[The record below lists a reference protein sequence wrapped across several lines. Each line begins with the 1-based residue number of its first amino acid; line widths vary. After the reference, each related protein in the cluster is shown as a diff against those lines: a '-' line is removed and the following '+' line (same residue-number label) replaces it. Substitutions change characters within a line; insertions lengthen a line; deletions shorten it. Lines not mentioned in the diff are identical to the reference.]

1 MSPTDRAKQFM
12 PFAAVKG
19 LPDALAKKEKILVS
33 KRELS
38 DDYREELDHTLSQ
51 IRLGDMVTVVYFHE
65 DEYIRITGLVSR
77 IDLSSGY
84 IQIVNTKVSF
94 QDIDS
99 IIINQTAG

>member
-1 MSPTDRAKQFM
+1 MPLAERAKQFM

-19 LPDALAKKEKILVS
+19 LTDALAKKEKILVP

-38 DDYREELDHTLSQ
+38 DDYREELDHILSQ

-65 DEYIRITGLVSR
+65 GEYIRITGLVSR
-77 IDLSSGY
+77 IDRSSGY

-94 QDIDS
+94 HDIDS
-99 IIINQTAG
+99 ITAAPA